1 MTNLLTETANLIAF
15 VRTVETGS
23 FSAAA
28 RHMATTPS
36 AISKSVA
43 RIERVLGVRLF
54 LRSTRA
60 LVLTSDGQLFF
71 DRVAPLLRELQAA
84 GDIVGG
90 QTGLSGRLK
99 ISLPSEVARVVM
111 DALLKDFAASHPD
124 LSIVVGVTDR
134 FVDVIREDYDVVFR
148 VGRVAES
155 ELIARKL
162 SEMEMVLVAAPSLLE
177 RYGNPVNIED
187 LARLPFAK
195 YYVPGRPFEVLFS
208 NGSRI
213 APGGPIECDSGFG
226 LQAAALH
233 GIGVAHLMKF
243 VVADDIEAGRLVQ
256 LLPELELPS
265 LPLNALHGFR
275 RSVPLR
281 VRAMCDFIANE
292 INNISRQ

>member
-1 MTNLLTETANLIAF
+1 
-15 VRTVETGS
+15 
-23 FSAAA
+23 
-28 RHMATTPS
+28 
-36 AISKSVA
+36 
-43 RIERVLGVRLF
+43 
-54 LRSTRA
+54 
-60 LVLTSDGQLFF
+60 
-71 DRVAPLLRELQAA
+71 
-84 GDIVGG
+84 
-90 QTGLSGRLK
+90 
-99 ISLPSEVARVVM
+99 
-111 DALLKDFAASHPD
+111 SHPD

-162 SEMEMVLVAAPSLLE
+162 SKMEMVLVAAPSLLE

-187 LARLPFAK
+187 LAKLPFAK

-243 VVADDIEAGRLVQ
+243 VVANDIEAGRLVQ
-256 LLPELELPS
+256 
-265 LPLNALHGFR
+265 
-275 RSVPLR
+275 
-281 VRAMCDFIANE
+281 
-292 INNISRQ
+292 